1 MKLPTID
8 IAELASPDFAIRA
21 NVGRALKEA
30 CLKHGFFYCTGHGIP
45 YGLINA
51 VLDETRSLFALPEA
65 SKRTLDKK
73 HSPANR
79 GYEALGGQTLQPGA
93 APDRKEGFYIGE
105 DLTPDHPR
113 VKAGAFNAG
122 ANQWPPDLPA
132 FRPVMVAYFAALNAV
147 ASTIMRGLAL
157 SLDLQENYFDAFTT
171 DPAAT
176 LRLLHYP
183 PARPQQPDKM
193 GAGAHTDFG
202 GLTLLLQDD
211 VGGLQVKTKD
221 GWIEAPPIPGTF
233 IVNLGDMIAR
243 WTNDRYQSTSH
254 RVINRSGRERYSVP
268 FFYSGNPDHEVRC
281 IPSCLSAGEVP
292 RYEPI
297 RVQDHLRAMY
307 ARTYVNNG

>member
-8 IAELASPDFAIRA
+8 IAELASSDFEMRA
-21 NVGRALKEA
+21 NVGSALKEA
-30 CLKHGFFYCTGHGIP
+30 CLEHGFFYCNGHRIP
-45 YGLINA
+45 HGLINA

-79 GYEALGGQTLQPGA
+79 GYEVLGGQTLQPGA

-147 ASTIMRGLAL
+147 ASTIMRGL
-157 SLDLQENYFDAFTT
+157 
-171 DPAAT
+171 
-176 LRLLHYP
+176 
-183 PARPQQPDKM
+183 
-193 GAGAHTDFG
+193 
-202 GLTLLLQDD
+202 
-211 VGGLQVKTKD
+211 
-221 GWIEAPPIPGTF
+221 
-233 IVNLGDMIAR
+233 
-243 WTNDRYQSTSH
+243 
-254 RVINRSGRERYSVP
+254 VP
-268 FFYSGNPDHEVRC
+268 FIYNGNPDHEVRC
-281 IPSCLSAGEVP
+281 IPNCLSAGEVP